1 MNRHASRRGYLAT
14 PGAIAVGSDLGIDRL
29 GDRSDLL
36 QRVAGAVLVLAG
48 LGQLYVSHGGIL

>member
-14 PGAIAVGSDLGIDRL
+14 LGAIAVGSDLGIDRF

-36 QRVAGAVLVLAG
+36 QRVAGAVLAG
-48 LGQLYVSHGGIL
+48 LGQLYVSYGGIL